1 MSAYILAQ
9 IQIDDADE
17 HAKYLADCMPIFE
30 RHGDELL
37 TTSKNLT
44 HIIKGE
50 WAYPGTVI
58 LKFPDSKAAPEWL
71 ADPEYLAC
79 RAS

>member
-30 RHGDELL
+30 RHGSELL
-37 TTSKNLT
+37 ATSINLN
-44 HIIKGE
+44 HVIEGE
-50 WAYPGTVI
+50 CAYPGTVI
-58 LKFPDSKAAPEWL
+58 MKLPDSKAAPEWL